1 MNKIKQT
8 VYEFGQP
15 ICDEMVITKN
25 THIENKRGK
34 VIPIIFEDNILGQ
47 CVIDTDDNGI
57 ICNGVLYNR
66 NDDISV
72 DDELKLGSFFIK
84 ESHYEDGLMILDS
97 IQIADIMK

>member
-8 VYEFGQP
+8 VYEFGQ
-15 ICDEMVITKN
+15 IFNEMVITKD
-25 THIENKRGK
+25 THIENKKGK
-34 VIPIIFEDNILGQ
+34 VVPIIFGDNILGQ

-57 ICNGVLYNR
+57 ICDGVLYNR
-66 NDDISV
+66 NDDINV

-84 ESHYEDGLMILDS
+84 ESHYEDDLMVLDS